1 MNKLEELRQF
11 VAGLFE
17 TATDKETIA
26 KGALAQQKIS
36 EIQEEQDKMQ
46 QDYQALLKDY
56 KDVVLHSSF
65 KPTANDTNGGIPGGF
80 NPDEAFNTFFIEKK
94 GE

>member
-1 MNKLEELRQF
+1 MNKLEELKQF

-17 TATDKETIA
+17 NATDRETIS

-36 EIQEEQDKMQ
+36 EIEEEQKKMQ
-46 QDYQALLKDY
+46 DDYQSLLKDY

-65 KPTANDTNGGIPGGF
+65 KPTANDTNSGIPGTF
-80 NPDEAFNTFFIEKK
+80 NPEEAFNKFFVEKK